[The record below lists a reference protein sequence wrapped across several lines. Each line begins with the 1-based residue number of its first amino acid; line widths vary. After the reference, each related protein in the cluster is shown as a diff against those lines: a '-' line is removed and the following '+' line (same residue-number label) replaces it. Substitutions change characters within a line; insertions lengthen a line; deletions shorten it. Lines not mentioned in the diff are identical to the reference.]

1 MQLILWPVINIPVAD
16 IMHWSLTDSAPKK
29 PKPKPKPKA
38 KPQDSKAEEEV
49 GMHKGMKATTLDQFV
64 KKKDDVE
71 DDDGDDIVMDEDGA
85 MYAAGPSESDRDFE

>member
-1 MQLILWPVINIPVAD
+1 
-16 IMHWSLTDSAPKK
+16 MHWSLTDSAPKK
-29 PKPKPKPKA
+29 PKPKA
-38 KPQDSKAEEEV
+38 KLQDSKAEEEV